1 LFSCSK
7 TKGKRKTTAS
17 ASSSA
22 PKAKKVKVLNHS
34 PRRIETVNVPELMER
49 AEFAPITEP
58 CHAMP
63 VEASTNPAEDLKLEK
78 TIE

>member
-1 LFSCSK
+1 
-7 TKGKRKTTAS
+7 
-17 ASSSA
+17 
-22 PKAKKVKVLNHS
+22 VKVLNHS